1 MEVAQ
6 CGGAFKDEVRE
17 LTDAEAFVEAAAANR
32 NAIGNAGIGFRAEG
46 MKPLALASSPSYI
59 DGYEAD
65 KYQIRTLRGAI
76 CGACAALIR
85 FPGFSIFRSTVP
97 GGRGVRSA

>member
-65 KYQIRTLRGAI
+65 KYQNDPDPERRYMWGM
-76 CGACAALIR
+76 CGSYPLSR
-85 FPGFSIFRSTVP
+85 FLYL
-97 GGRGVRSA
+97 